1 MGSLAVVRWRKHGH
15 DRLYVKTLQ
24 GEDVGWVDVR
34 TGRRTLHRT
43 DLIEEFEDALRDRP
57 ELAAATPADG
67 DQALATPP
75 AGWLSDSP
83 WEDLAVRA
91 PGAGVRQ
98 RAQDLRAEAP
108 IATAVARVIGVH
120 TDERAWRT
128 GAEGEELV
136 GRELAKLVRKDGR
149 WRVLHSVPVGDRGS
163 DIDHLAIGPA
173 GVFSLNT
180 KNHPGAKLW
189 VGGDGFMVNGQRQP
203 YVRNSRFEAER
214 ATEILTTHSD
224 FPVWVTG
231 VIVVVNQL
239 TLKVRQQP
247 DDVRVVALVQLRK
260 WLGWLPETFTAG
272 QVEAVYEQARRSTT
286 WTPRA

>member
-1 MGSLAVVRWRKHGH
+1 MGSLAVVRWRKYGH
-15 DRLYVKTLQ
+15 DRLYVKTLE
-24 GEDVGWVDVR
+24 GDDVGWVDVV

-43 DLIEEFEDALRDRP
+43 DLAAEFERALSDRP
-57 ELAAATPADG
+57 ELVEVA
-67 DQALATPP
+67 PP
-75 AGWLSDSP
+75 ESPVVAPPTSWLGEP
-83 WEDLAVRA
+83 GWEDLATHA

-98 RAQDLRAEAP
+98 KAQELRAERP
-108 IATAVARVIGVH
+108 MATVVARVLGVH
-120 TDERAWRT
+120 TEERGWRA

-136 GRELAKLVRKDGR
+136 GRELTKLARKDPR

-163 DIDHLAIGPA
+163 DIDHLVIGPP

-180 KNHPGAKLW
+180 KNHRGAKLW
-189 VGGDGFMVNGQRQP
+189 VGGDGFLVNGQRQP

-214 ATEILTTHSD
+214 ATELLTTVSD

-247 DDVRVVALVQLRK
+247 DDVRVMALVQLRK
-260 WLGWLPETFTAG
+260 WLGWLPEAFTPE
-272 QVEAVYEQARRSTT
+272 QIDAVFEQARRSTT
-286 WTPRA
+286 WVRG